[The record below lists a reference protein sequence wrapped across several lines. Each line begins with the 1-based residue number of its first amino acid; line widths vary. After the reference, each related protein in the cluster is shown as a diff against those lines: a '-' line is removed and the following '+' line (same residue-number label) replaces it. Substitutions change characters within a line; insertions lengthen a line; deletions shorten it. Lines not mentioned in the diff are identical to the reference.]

1 MMHASIFTRVRPPAR
16 HSLLSSHLVHTLTHV
31 RANRRSPNPPIRTR
45 RQTSERPARAR
56 APSIRSLDGGRATRV
71 PHLLF
76 LPIPHAH
83 SQRLRLG
90 ERASLTALRASR
102 KKPAPVHRA
111 RPSSVASSESSRRR
125 RRRNRIASTG
135 RARIVPSRRHRVVS
149 RTLTRLHR
157 PTRIVSIARVLS
169 RVSTRRRRV
178 VVVAFVRSS
187 RVVPPRVVVASS
199 SFATVSARR
208 RVSRGGRS
216 TESIVSRPS
225 RRASR
230 RRDVD
235 VDARASMCVEC
246 DDSSS
251 GAGTRPGRVRDGT
264 RTMTARGVDVDEAR
278 RGEARRARVVLVRIS
293 SVRGFESV
301 RGRSLGA
308 ARRRLARLAD
318 GRRRRRRRRRRRLAE
333 RSRSRDVRG
342 GDEFVE
348 TRG

>member
-16 HSLLSSHLVHTLTHV
+16 HSLLSSHLVHALTHV
-31 RANRRSPNPPIRTR
+31 RANRRSPDPPIRAR

-56 APSIRSLDGGRATRV
+56 SPSIRSLDGGRATRV

-102 KKPAPVHRA
+102 KNP
-111 RPSSVASSESSRRR
+111 RPSIARVPRQSRRPSR
-125 RRRNRIASTG
+125 RVVVVVVAIAIASTG

-149 RTLTRLHR
+149 RTLTTLHR

-264 RTMTARGVDVDEAR
+264 RTTTARGVDVDEAR
-278 RGEARRARVVLVRIS
+278 RGEARVVLVRIS

>member
-16 HSLLSSHLVHTLTHV
+16 HSLLSSHLVHALTHV
-31 RANRRSPNPPIRTR
+31 RANRRSPNPPIRIR

-56 APSIRSLDGGRATRV
+56 SPSIRSLDGGRATRV

-83 SQRLRLG
+83 PQRLRLG

-102 KKPAPVHRA
+102 KNP
-111 RPSSVASSESSRRR
+111 RP
-125 RRRNRIASTG
+125 
-135 RARIVPSRRHRVVS
+135 
-149 RTLTRLHR
+149 
-157 PTRIVSIARVLS
+157 SIARVPRQS
-169 RVSTRRRRV
+169 RRPSRRV
-178 VVVAFVRSS
+178 VAIASHRPVARESSHRVAIASS
-187 RVVPPRVVVASS
+187 RAPSRRYTDRHASFLSPASSLASRLVVVASS
-199 SFATVSARR
+199 SSRSFGR
-208 RVSRGGRS
+208 RVSFPRAWSSRRRR
-216 TESIVSRPS
+216 SRPS
-225 RRASR
+225 PLVVASLAVDDPPIDRLASFSSRVSTTRRRRRRARVDVCRMRRFEFR
-230 RRDVD
+230 RRD
-235 VDARASMCVEC
+235 AS
-246 DDSSS
+246 
-251 GAGTRPGRVRDGT
+251 GTRPGRDANDDR
-264 RTMTARGVDVDEAR
+264 ARRRRR